1 MCYFQDFRCRSRKGF
16 EANSL
21 PTCIAGS
28 SSQAFCN
35 LFLRNNDP
43 KTSNVGG
50 AHDNLQSSKQDQS
63 SKGKRWKT
71 IHQNH
76 VARIVTPGVLVMF
89 KDTPKP
95 LPGSLSLLSIQGIT
109 DCGTAAVN
117 NPAEIKQLGTCHGWE
132 IVLEDMNFKGV
143 LCEQSEKIGASD

>member
-43 KTSNVGG
+43 KTSNVVG
-50 AHDNLQSSKQDQS
+50 AHDNVQSSKQDQS
-63 SKGKRWKT
+63 SKGKRWKK

-76 VARIVTPGVLVMF
+76 VAHIVTPGVLVMF

-95 LPGSLSLLSIQGIT
+95 LQDLCHFCRFKVSRTAAQLLSTILQKSSNLGRAMAGNRFGRHEFQGVFVWT
-109 DCGTAAVN
+109 ERKD
-117 NPAEIKQLGTCHGWE
+117 W
-132 IVLEDMNFKGV
+132 
-143 LCEQSEKIGASD
+143 S